1 MIWLIFLSA
10 CVAALAERPSLD
22 ADGVRQ
28 ASLHADGDPHS
39 WFGASSF
46 LDLWGASSSK
56 ARHHRRQSFKHEQVM
71 MAAGTDPKEKR
82 PLRTGEM
89 KTKEE
94 FHKIFKNDH
103 WKSMWEDAAFLKE
116 RRRGPDNHLYTWEAW
131 QDSFKDL
138 GAWDT
143 APPGPPARIEVDDEA
158 EGSTAAGLQANSAAV
173 QAADEEAARRDAAAG
188 GASKKTTPADGT
200 AEGYTKGS
208 QTKGSQDAP
217 CQKGTASSG
226 KSKATIATIGSVPAN
241 QAPPDDSEE
250 DPYAEL
256 RQDAP
261 VGMDEPIPGSNRWED
276 CLQRNAHPCSEN
288 HCCCDVGSSLKGHTC
303 VRSAKGDKD
312 PSVVAKQIKGSTDR
326 SSFGPCDSRRFTH
339 KCGNGCCCSGYLE
352 WNVQNEK
359 CEEPPSSKGPDP
371 GEQSLADSAPPRE
384 EDAIIPGSQTWK
396 KTKSLNTC
404 ELREAY
410 SCGKDRKHCC
420 CRFGC
425 VFIETIDKCSKCRN
439 DAPVVLQNMIPA
451 SQLWEKR
458 VKQGICNAKR
468 SHPCGPGCCCNAGWS
483 WSKELRVCQS
493 EKEKNGSASQ
503 QDPGEDG
510 DATNQSDRE
519 SDEGGGSSEKGS
531 AKSSGG
537 AIALLLF
544 LWAVQGAA

>member
-1 MIWLIFLSA
+1 M
-10 CVAALAERPSLD
+10 
-22 ADGVRQ
+22 
-28 ASLHADGDPHS
+28 
-39 WFGASSF
+39 
-46 LDLWGASSSK
+46 
-56 ARHHRRQSFKHEQVM
+56 ARHHRHQSFKHEQVV
-71 MAAGTDPKEKR
+71 MAAETDPKERR

-116 RRRGPDNHLYTWEAW
+116 RRRGPDHHLYTWEAW
-131 QDSFKDL
+131 QDSFNDHA
-138 GAWDT
+138 AWDT
-143 APPGPPARIEVDDEA
+143 APPGPPARIEANDEP

-173 QAADEEAARRDAAAG
+173 QAADDEAERRDAASG
-188 GASKKTTPADGT
+188 TSGAEGSKRTTPSGAT
-200 AEGYTKGS
+200 AEAGH
-208 QTKGSQDAP
+208 TKGSQDTPP
-217 CQKGTASSG
+217 CQKASSG
-226 KSKATIATIGSVPAN
+226 GSRDTPTIATIGTAPAN
-241 QAPPDDSEE
+241 QAQPDDSEE
-250 DPYAEL
+250 DPDAEL

-261 VGMDEPIPGSNRWED
+261 VGMDEPIAGSNRWND
-276 CLQRNAHPCSEN
+276 CLQRNAHPCGEKMD

-303 VRSAKGDKD
+303 VRSTKGDKD
-312 PSVVAKQIKGSTDR
+312 PSVVAKQIKGSRDH
-326 SSFGPCDSRRFTH
+326 SSFGPCDSSRFTH
-339 KCGNGCCCSGYLE
+339 KCGSGCCCSGYLE
-352 WNVQNEK
+352 WNVHNEK

-425 VFIETIDKCSKCRN
+425 VFIETIDKCSKCKN

-493 EKEKNGSASQ
+493 EAEKNGRTASQ
-503 QDPGEDG
+503 EPGEEG
-510 DATNQSDRE
+510 DATNQSDRGG
-519 SDEGGGSSEKGS
+519 DEGGGSSEKGS

-537 AIALLLF
+537 MITLLLF
-544 LWAVQGAA
+544 LSAVQGAA